1 MLYFGF
7 NVDLV

>member
-7 NVDLV
+7 N